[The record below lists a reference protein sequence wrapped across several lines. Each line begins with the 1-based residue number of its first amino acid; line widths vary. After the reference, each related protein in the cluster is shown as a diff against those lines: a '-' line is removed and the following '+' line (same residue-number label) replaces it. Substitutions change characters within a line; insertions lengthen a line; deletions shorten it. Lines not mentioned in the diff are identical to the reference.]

1 MKTVLIASF
10 IGMLVVCG
18 AAAPA
23 SAEVI
28 GVTSEGR
35 NIVAKF
41 QGDPTATSVI
51 VAIGQMHGNEP
62 GGRRVIHALRDRT
75 LGPGVG
81 LWTILTLNPDG
92 AKRDTRVNARGVDLN
107 RNFPDRWR
115 PQARY
120 FPGRHAGSELETK
133 AAMEFLDRVKPSLVI
148 SYHQAYNVVD
158 NSMPRSRP
166 LARDYAKLTGLDV
179 RRVPCM
185 GPCRGTMI
193 GWLGHHTDANGFT
206 VELPGRVRE
215 SLADRHARAVRQ
227 MFSSLSN

>member
-1 MKTVLIASF
+1 MKSVFIASV
-10 IGMLVVCG
+10 IGVLVTGIAVV
-18 AAAPA
+18 PA

-41 QGDPTATSVI
+41 QGDPAATSII

-62 GGRRVIHALRDRT
+62 GGRRVIRALRGMT
-75 LGPGVG
+75 LDPGVG

-92 AKRDTRVNARGVDLN
+92 AKRGTRVNARGVDLN

-115 PQARY
+115 PHARY
-120 FPGRHAGSELETK
+120 FPGNHAASESETK
-133 AAMEFLDRVKPSLVI
+133 AAMAFLHRVQPSLVI

-158 NSMPRSRP
+158 SAMPRSRP
-166 LARDYAKLTGLDV
+166 LARDYAKLTGLGLS
-179 RRVPCM
+179 RVPCM

-193 GWLGHHTDANGFT
+193 GWLGHHTSTKGFT

-215 SLADRHARAVRQ
+215 SLAARHAQAVRQ
-227 MFSSLSN
+227 MFANLSN